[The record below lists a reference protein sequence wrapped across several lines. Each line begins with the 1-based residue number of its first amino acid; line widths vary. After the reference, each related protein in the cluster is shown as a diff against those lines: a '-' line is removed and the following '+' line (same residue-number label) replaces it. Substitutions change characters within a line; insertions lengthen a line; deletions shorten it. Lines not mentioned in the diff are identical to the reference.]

1 MSACKDTQKFKTA
14 EASSKSAMRTQGAI
28 DGFLNIIDLGL
39 FRKLNSN
46 WSRAAKERYDIQ
58 QMLFFEK
65 NDGRKAV
72 PNKEA
77 FTAIDNA
84 KGIFYQEGGLESSKA
99 SSQVMKLTKDFLN
112 RIGVNVKDV
121 NKINVNGQL
130 LDDNAVAQ
138 ITEKIVQV
146 VNGKQDVALTEEAMH
161 FAVEIMAQTNPALFN
176 QLLKEINSYQ
186 MYNLVLKN
194 YGNNPYYQID
204 GKPNILKLK
213 KEAIAK
219 VLTEKII
226 NQVEGGTEKPELLD
240 RVQTWWDKIIDT
252 FKSLFIKSGFD
263 RAAMSVISGEFQGTA
278 EDARVEEGE
287 AYLQQGPGSKQSKVV
302 ENIRD
307 IHSRLTKGDVIEDNE
322 VKQKYFFD
330 GSEKSV
336 KTRVSDIVANF
347 YKNLFGDNSINETE
361 FERAVIDTYA
371 EKGTDGHS
379 DFEHILS
386 LFTDENGFA
395 LKNDKGE
402 LVEKDDT
409 GYKPKIGNV
418 GFYKIL
424 KDNLRNRIQM
434 IEQKNPGSVYLA
446 EMQIYDKK
454 YDKAGTIDLMVI
466 NPEGKIGIYDWK
478 FINLNTEKY
487 EDVPWYKVK
496 AWNLQ
501 MSQYKMMLQNSY
513 GLTQQS
519 FLETQM
525 IPIIAEYS
533 RPNKKTNALPVL
545 LGIRIG
551 DVNTKNILTTESYL
565 LPVGLP
571 SDKTGNKELD
581 KVLSKLNG
589 LYDKLSTAKAITP
602 EEKIAKAE
610 QLNALY
616 DAIRQLK
623 MRENVEPLI
632 EQFHTLNKR
641 IDNLVDFYKQTFV
654 GIDPSLLTDV
664 QISEFVKELNSY
676 TVTLQH
682 TYSSLNIDLD
692 SLFEGEA
699 LTEKDKELQ
708 AELGKAASDAQRLT
722 KKLDDISESFVEN
735 VIAKREDMENFVSAE
750 KIIRGLPKMFGT
762 TATLQTNA
770 LQWLYLKSNR
780 QLYYSG
786 VDTVAETKRIAEF
799 QKAYKAWA
807 YAKGFTDKNMFDMI
821 MKKDK
826 NVLIDQYDS
835 TFYKTL
841 KSKINEQDFA
851 WIRDNIDV
859 AKFKADIEEELK
871 RELDYIAS
879 KPRPRGP
886 DHVSSKA
893 EIVKESNKARQKYDV
908 TSPEGAGWSQYR
920 FLKKY
925 PLADKWESAE
935 WKELNKEVNG
945 VKVNAPA
952 KAFYD
957 YIIER
962 NEYYKSIGYIQGDAV
977 RNFLPFVKKGWIE
990 KLVLGGDITLGEQFL
1005 RNISVEEGD
1014 IGYGERDPETGQLV
1028 NKIPKY
1034 FSKDTGQ
1041 EMSTDLFRTMALMN
1055 DMAIKYDYMSQIEH
1069 QAVLISRIERNKP
1082 AIETSFFGNTR
1093 LDEEGELKTV
1103 NDNSENYKLYESHMN
1118 AVIYQHKY
1126 LENTNFDTILGKLGG
1141 FGEKLNEKLGVSI
1154 FPKNLK
1160 GRQISFN
1167 KMLDWVSTTF
1177 VMKSLGFNPMSTV
1190 ATLLGG
1196 SFQSVINAGTYYTS
1210 TDFVGTEALL
1220 ASMMYGKDA
1229 KKYIGAIEYFLPL
1242 TEDYNKELAKKLSLN
1257 KFSQENMQELLMSW
1271 MRNADKI
1278 VQLTNFFSYL
1288 KNTAVVDGKVVN
1300 ARVYVRSQE
1309 KYDNMYSVGAIEQDR
1324 LEKEF
1329 EQEVEDLLKTSS
1341 VLELASVE
1349 GGTFTIPGVDQKSD
1363 SVVEVRRN
1371 VQQLTKDALGS
1382 LTPDDVRS
1390 INFTLQGKSFMMFK
1404 GWIPRLVDVRLGGL
1418 KYNAGYKAYEWGRS
1432 RMLGEMLYNNLS
1444 GSIDSLTS
1452 FVTGKG
1458 SGKWIEQVK
1467 EEFEAKRAAYKKE
1480 TGKNLNM
1487 TEREFVDLA
1496 NKNLRNQLMDVA
1508 FYLTLTGLYFAMHSM
1523 EPDEDE
1529 ADRGTRNRYKYLMR
1543 MVDKVRDEIAY
1554 FYDPTQLISFTTAGV
1569 FPALGYLNTVKK
1581 AVLNSLTE
1589 LYAIG
1594 VGDEKLQKENQV
1606 VKYYMKSF
1614 PIISQAD
1621 APMLMFFP
1629 DMAKDLGF
1637 KAQSEARPMG
1647 Q

>member
-1 MSACKDTQKFKTA
+1 MSACKDTQKFKTS
-14 EASSKSAMRTQGAI
+14 EASTKAWLRTRGI
-28 DGFLNIIDLGL
+28 VDRYLNILDLNRFRINVTNLSKDANEKFGITQRL
-39 FRKLNSN
+39 FTEEDN
-46 WSRAAKERYDIQ
+46 
-58 QMLFFEK
+58 
-65 NDGRKAV
+65 GRKAV

-77 FTAIDNA
+77 FKAIDNA
-84 KGIFYQEGGLESSKA
+84 KGVYYQGQSSESSKA

-112 RIGVNVKDV
+112 RIGVDMKEV
-121 NKINVNGQL
+121 NKINVNGEL
-130 LDDNAVAQ
+130 LDDNGVAQ

-176 QLLKEINSYQ
+176 QLLKEINGYQ
-186 MYNLVLKN
+186 MYGAVLNN
-194 YGNNPYYQID
+194 YSNNPLYQID

-226 NQVEGGTEKPELLD
+226 NKVEGTTEKPELLN
-240 RVQTWWDKIIDT
+240 RVTSWWEKIIDS
-252 FKSLFIKSGFD
+252 FKSLFVKSGFD
-263 RAAMSVISGEFQGTA
+263 RAAMSVISGEFEGTA

-287 AYLQQGPGSKQSKVV
+287 AYLQQGPGSKQSKMV

-307 IHSRLTKGDVIEDNE
+307 IHSRLTKGDVTEDNKS
-322 VKQKYFFD
+322 KQKYFFD
-330 GSEKSV
+330 GSDTPI
-336 KTRVSDIVANF
+336 KTRVSDVVERF
-347 YKNLFGDNSINETE
+347 YKNLFGDNEINETE
-361 FERAVIDTYA
+361 FEKAVMDTYA
-371 EKGTDGHS
+371 EKGTDGHA
-379 DFEHILS
+379 DQEHILS

-402 LVEKDDT
+402 FVEKDDT
-409 GYKPKIGNV
+409 GYKPVIGNV

-424 KDNLRNRIQM
+424 KDNMRTRIQM
-434 IEQKNPGSVYLA
+434 LENKNPGSVYLA

-454 YDKAGTIDLMVI
+454 YDKAGTIDLMAI
-466 NPEGKIGIYDWK
+466 TPEGKVSIYDWK

-513 GLTQQS
+513 GLTPES
-519 FLETQM
+519 FLQTQM

-533 RPNKKTNALPVL
+533 KPNRKTNALPVL

-551 DVNTKNILTTESYL
+551 DVNAKNIATNEAYL

-571 SDKTGNKELD
+571 SDRTDNNELN
-581 KVLSKLNG
+581 KVLKKLNS
-589 LYDKLSTAKAITP
+589 LYDKLSISKVITP
-602 EEKIAKAE
+602 EDKIAKAE

-632 EQFHTLNKR
+632 EQFRTLNKR

-654 GIDPSLLTDV
+654 GIDPKLLTDT
-664 QISEFVKELNSY
+664 QIDNFSKDLNSY
-676 TVTLQH
+676 AVTLQY
-682 TYSSLNIDLD
+682 TYSSLDIDLD
-692 SLFEGEA
+692 SLFEGIE
-699 LTEKDKELQ
+699 LTEKDKEMQL
-708 AELGKAASDAQRLT
+708 ELAKAASDA
-722 KKLDDISESFVEN
+722 KKLGKRLDNISESFVKD
-735 VIAKREDMENFVSAE
+735 VIAKREDMNNFLSPE
-750 KIIRGLPKMFGT
+750 KIIRGVPKMFST

-770 LQWLYLKSNR
+770 LQWLYLKANK

-786 VDTVAETKRIAEF
+786 VDTLAETKVIQDL
-799 QKAYKAWA
+799 QKAYTTWA
-807 YAKGFTDKNMFDMI
+807 YAKGMTDKNMFDMI

-826 NVLIDQYDS
+826 NVLIDQYNS

-841 KSKINEQDFA
+841 RSKINQQDHE
-851 WIRDNIDV
+851 WIIQNIDV
-859 AKFKADIEEELK
+859 AKFKADIQEELQ

-893 EIVKESNKARQKYDV
+893 EIVKESNKVRKKYDV
-908 TSPEGAGWSQYR
+908 SSPEGAGWSQYR
-920 FLKKY
+920 FLKKH
-925 PLADKWESAE
+925 PLASKWESSE
-935 WKELNKEVNG
+935 WTELNKPE
-945 VKVNAPA
+945 NAPA
-952 KAFYD
+952 KDFYD
-957 YIIER
+957 YIIKR

-990 KLVLGGDITLGEQFL
+990 KLVLGGDITIGEQFL
-1005 RNISVEEGD
+1005 RNITVEEGD
-1014 IGYGERDPETGQLV
+1014 IGYGDRDAETGQLV
-1028 NKIPKY
+1028 NKVPKY
-1034 FSKDTGQ
+1034 FSRDTGQ

-1055 DMAIKYDYMSQIEH
+1055 DMAIKYDYINQIEH
-1069 QAVLISRIERNKP
+1069 QAVLIGRVERNKE

-1103 NDNSENYKLYESHMN
+1103 NDNSENYKLYESHLN
-1118 AVIYQHKY
+1118 AIIYQHKY
-1126 LENTNFDTILGKLGG
+1126 LENTNFDTILGKIGG
-1141 FGEKLNEKLGVSI
+1141 FGETLNDKLGVKI
-1154 FPKNLK
+1154 FPTTLK
-1160 GRQISFN
+1160 GRQVSFN

-1177 VMKSLGFNPMSTV
+1177 VMKTLGFNPLSSF

-1196 SFQSVINAGTYYTS
+1196 SFQSVINAGKYYTK
-1210 TDFVGTEALL
+1210 TDFIASEALL
-1220 ASMMYGKDA
+1220 ASMMYGVDA

-1242 TEDYNKELAKKLSLN
+1242 TEDYNKEVAKKLSLN

-1288 KNTAVVDGKVVN
+1288 KNTAVVDGNVVN

-1309 KYDNMYSVGAIEQDR
+1309 KYDNMYSAGPTEQER

-1329 EQEVEDLLKTSS
+1329 EQEVADLLKTSS
-1341 VLELASVE
+1341 VLQLAEVE
-1349 GGTFTIPGVDQKSD
+1349 GGTFTIPGVTQKSD

-1382 LTPDDVRS
+1382 LSPDDVRS
-1390 INFTLQGKSFMMFK
+1390 INFTIQGKSFMMFK

-1432 RMLGEMLYNNLS
+1432 RMVGEMLYNDLS
-1444 GSIDSLTS
+1444 RSINSLLS
-1452 FVTGKG
+1452 YATGKG
-1458 SGKWIEQVK
+1458 NAKWIDQIK
-1467 EEFEAKRAAYKKE
+1467 DEFERKRADYKKE
-1480 TGKNLNM
+1480 TGKTLQM

-1496 NKNLRNQLMDVA
+1496 NQNLRNQLVDIM
-1508 FYLTLTGLYFAMHSM
+1508 FYLTLTGIYFAMHSM
-1523 EPDEDE
+1523 EPGEDE
-1529 ADRGTRNRYKYLMR
+1529 ADREVRNRYKYLMR

-1554 FYDPTQLISFTTAGV
+1554 FYDPTQLISLTTAGI
-1569 FPALGYLNTVKK
+1569 FPALGYLNTLKK
-1581 AVLNSLTE
+1581 ALFNSLNE

-1594 VGDEKLQKENQV
+1594 IGDVKEQEKNKV

-1614 PIISQAD
+1614 PIISQLD